1 MRPETLAIH
10 AGYEID
16 PTTGALTPPIHLST
30 TFERDADGS
39 FSRGLVYT
47 RDSNPNRLE
56 LESRLA
62 VLEVG
67 GSKAFAFASGSVAF
81 MSILQA
87 LKTGDHVIAP
97 NDMYFGIQVLLREV
111 FGDWGLE
118 VTFVTASKL
127 DEIKAAVRPNTKLII
142 IETPSN
148 PQMNLTDIAGTA
160 AIAHEAGALLV
171 CDNTIASPIF
181 QHPFELGADIVVH
194 ATTKYLG
201 GHSDVLGGAVIVKEM
216 NPIVER
222 LERIQK
228 IGGAVPSAFDCW
240 LLLRG
245 IFTLPHRMRA
255 INASALAV
263 AQCLAQHHK
272 IERVL
277 HIGLEQHPHF
287 ELGQSQMVGY
297 GGLFSFLVRGGQEE
311 AMAVAAKLQLIKR
324 ATSFGGVHSTIEHRA
339 SIETGTTT
347 PRNLLRLSV
356 GLEHPDDIIEDLE
369 QALG

>member
-16 PTTGALTPPIHLST
+16 PTTGALTHPIHLST

-39 FSRGLVYT
+39 FSRGHVYT
-47 RDSNPNRLE
+47 RDTNPNRLE
-56 LESRLA
+56 LEKRLA
-62 VLEVG
+62 ALEG
-67 GSKAFAFASGSVAF
+67 GSKAMAFASGSVAF
-81 MSILQA
+81 MSVLQA

-97 NDMYFGIQVLLREV
+97 NDMYFGIQVLLREI

-118 VTFVTASKL
+118 VSFVTASKL
-127 DEIKAAVRPNTKLII
+127 EEIKAAVRPNTKLII

-148 PQMNLTDIAGTA
+148 PQMNLTDIAGA
-160 AIAHEAGALLV
+160 ADIAHEAGALLL

-201 GHSDVLGGAVIVKEM
+201 GHSDILGGAVIVKEE
-216 NPIVER
+216 NEFVQR

-245 IFTLPHRMRA
+245 IFTLPHRMHY
-255 INASALAV
+255 INAGALAV
-263 AQCLAQHHK
+263 AQCLSHHAK

-277 HIGLEQHPHF
+277 HIGLEEHPHF
-287 ELGQSQMVGY
+287 ELGQRQMQGY
-297 GGLFSFLVRGGQEE
+297 GGLFSFLVKGGQEE
-311 AMAVAAKLQLIKR
+311 AMAVAANLKLIKR

-339 SIETGTTT
+339 SIEVGTTT
-347 PRNLLRLSV
+347 PKNLLRISI